1 MAEGSEAFNIREM
14 PAIQGGWR
22 IEDGGGA
29 ILNSPATIRSQ
40 FAMTADPTITPVGS
54 VSRSR
59 SSIIP
64 PAPPAPIIHRG
75 KGASP
80 VTARSFDQIFDST
93 ELVAGWLLAPPLRC
107 VNRKAL
113 SNDRRPP
120 LT

>member
-64 PAPPAPIIHRG
+64 TCSASSDHPPWQGRLARDG
-75 KGASP
+75 K
-80 VTARSFDQIFDST
+80 I
-93 ELVAGWLLAPPLRC
+93 LRLDL
-107 VNRKAL
+107 RL
-113 SNDRRPP
+113 D
-120 LT
+120 